1 MACTLTW
8 WQSGLLA
15 MNSESNTVARSE
27 LRSFSDRPLLHYFLA
42 IIITSIAA
50 NFFFSFRIYECLRS
64 GNNYECT
71 YDLSAPVFSGATPPD
86 LPWVLRTTTL
96 ISVYGSLFW
105 ILSFVILC
113 APVYALSHY
122 VGLRCTVHRNV
133 VGIVFWIGAWTLAF
147 LSLPILLF
155 ALFGFGPRSA
165 LWTVYLFESYWFV
178 IPGLFCGIVYCAL
191 AFLHRVKTVES

>member
-1 MACTLTW
+1 MSCNDLVIN
-8 WQSGLLA
+8 QVCYA

-71 YDLSAPVFSGATPPD
+71 YDLSAPVFSGLSPPD
-86 LPWVLRTTTL
+86 VPSVLRGTAL

-113 APVYALSHY
+113 APVYALANY
-122 VGLRCTVHRNV
+122 VGLRCALHRNV
-133 VGIVFWIGAWTLAF
+133 VGVVFWIGAWTLAF
-147 LSLPILLF
+147 SSPFLIG
-155 ALFGFGPRSA
+155 ALFRFGPGHAS
-165 LWTVYLFESYWFV
+165 WTVYLFESSVFV
-178 IPGLFCGIVYCAL
+178 MPGLFCGIVYCAL